1 MKTVTNAYI
10 LNLALADECFLIGI
24 PFLIVTM
31 IYGKRYKAWNAKLN
45 TEIFSGEWIF
55 GNILCKIYMISTSI
69 TQFSSSIFLLI
80 MSADRYIAGELSSLK
95 FSRIQSESFDVNV
108 GAEVFVSYVVL

>member
-31 IYGKRYKAWNAKLN
+31 IYGNNNHRLKASKN
-45 TEIFSGEWIF
+45 
-55 GNILCKIYMISTSI
+55 
-69 TQFSSSIFLLI
+69 LL
-80 MSADRYIAGELSSLK
+80 
-95 FSRIQSESFDVNV
+95 
-108 GAEVFVSYVVL
+108 

>member
-31 IYGKRYKAWNAKLN
+31 VHGMARGRIGVGMKSHSLSL
-45 TEIFSGEWIF
+45 FSGEWIF
-55 GNILCKIYMISTSI
+55 GSFLCKMYMISTSI
-69 TQFSSSIFLLI
+69 SHFSSSIFLLV
-80 MSADRYIAGELSSLK
+80 MSADRYIAGERNHIEASLIK
-95 FSRIQSESFDVNV
+95 NPPRRGEENGI
-108 GAEVFVSYVVL
+108 

>member
-31 IYGKRYKAWNAKLN
+31 IYGNN
-45 TEIFSGEWIF
+45 
-55 GNILCKIYMISTSI
+55 N
-69 TQFSSSIFLLI
+69 
-80 MSADRYIAGELSSLK
+80 DNNSL
-95 FSRIQSESFDVNV
+95 ESFEEFIVTYFQASGFLGTSFVN
-108 GAEVFVSYVVL
+108 FT